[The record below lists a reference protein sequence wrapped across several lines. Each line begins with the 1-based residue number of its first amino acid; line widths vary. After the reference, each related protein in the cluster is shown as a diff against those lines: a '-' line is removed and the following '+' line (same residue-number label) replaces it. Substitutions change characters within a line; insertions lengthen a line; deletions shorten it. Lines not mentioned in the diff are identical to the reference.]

1 MNPLASAFHQ
11 FWALPRLCA
20 LRRVISSAAVVAG
33 SPPSHA
39 LRREARPLWGMH
51 LRHLGRECYGLG
63 QIQQQALWAS
73 SGTLSSGK
81 PLGRLSERL
90 LDVARWAD
98 VDLASTLWVGG

>member
-1 MNPLASAFHQ
+1 M
-11 FWALPRLCA
+11 
-20 LRRVISSAAVVAG
+20 SSAPVVAG
-33 SPPSHA
+33 SPSSHA

-51 LRHLGRECYGLG
+51 SRHLGRECYGLG

-81 PLGRLSERL
+81 PLGVLSEL
-90 LDVARWAD
+90 LLAVARWAD